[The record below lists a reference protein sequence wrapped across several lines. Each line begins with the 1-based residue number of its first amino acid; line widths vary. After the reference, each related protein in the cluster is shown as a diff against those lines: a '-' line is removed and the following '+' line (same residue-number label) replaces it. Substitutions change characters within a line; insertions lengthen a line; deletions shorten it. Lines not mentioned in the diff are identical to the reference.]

1 MGWVELAHDLH
12 TAHQEFMQVAGQ
24 LPSTL
29 REAKG
34 VCGDEWSPKD
44 VVAHL
49 IGWDQAAVCFLGLF
63 SIGLGDT
70 FNPDIDGDTF
80 NANSVNMREGSS
92 WDEVI
97 AELTTTHD
105 DLQHIITVLAAH
117 QLKSDG
123 GYGHSLIGRKDD
135 YLFHTQQLRAWLP
148 S

>member
-1 MGWVELAHDLH
+1 MGWIELAHDLN
-12 TAHQEFMQVAGQ
+12 TAHQDFMQVATQ

-29 REAKG
+29 REEKG

-49 IGWDQAAVCFLGLF
+49 IGWDQAAVYFLGLF

-70 FNPDIDGDTF
+70 FNPAIDGDKF
-80 NANSVNMREGSS
+80 NANSVHMRESLS

-97 AELTTTHD
+97 VELSTTYD
-105 DLQHIITVLAAH
+105 DLQHIITILATH
-117 QLKSDG
+117 HLKSDG
-123 GYGHSLIGRKDD
+123 GYGHALIGRKDD
-135 YLFHTQQLRAWLP
+135 YLFHTQQLRVWLP